1 MMTDEVQI
9 QRNYYAQTATS
20 YDSMHLY
27 EKDEHFFALSWMLA
41 IIDFYEL
48 TSILDVG
55 AGTGRT
61 IAYLKQ
67 KRPDTRVVGIEP
79 VAELREVGYQKN
91 ISRKELIEGDATKM
105 PFPDNSF
112 DLVCEFAVLH
122 HIRTPDNAV
131 REMLRVAN
139 KAVFISDANR
149 FGQGSPLARFA
160 KTMINSL
167 GLWAAANY
175 VKTRGKGYM
184 ISEGDG
190 LAYSYS
196 VFDNYNLIRSK
207 CRTVHLLNTHDAN
220 KNLFRTASHVALLGV
235 K

>member
-1 MMTDEVQI
+1 MTDEVQI

-67 KRPDTRVVGIEP
+67 KRPDIRVVGIEP

>member
-67 KRPDTRVVGIEP
+67 KRPDIRVVGIEP

>member
-1 MMTDEVQI
+1 MTDEVQI

-67 KRPDTRVVGIEP
+67 KRPDIRVVGIEP

-175 VKTRGKGYM
+175 IKTRGKGYM

-220 KNLFRTASHVALLGV
+220 KNLFRTAPHVALLGV